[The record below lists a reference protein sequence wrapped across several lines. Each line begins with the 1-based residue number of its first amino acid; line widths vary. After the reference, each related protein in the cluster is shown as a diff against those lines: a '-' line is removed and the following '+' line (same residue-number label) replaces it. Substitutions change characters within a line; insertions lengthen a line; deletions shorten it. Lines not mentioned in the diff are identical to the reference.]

1 MELVLATPRD
11 FSFYETVHAHG
22 WRHLPPFDWHED
34 TRALRRVERMES
46 GAVAL
51 LTLRSEADAEVA
63 VAVECSGED
72 TPEAEL
78 MAKAR
83 RMLQLDI
90 DIAPFHAYC
99 ESCPELAHVP
109 ERRQGRMLC
118 SPTLFEDVCKVILTT
133 NTTWGQTKS
142 MTARI
147 VGEFGSPWSEEP
159 ERRAF
164 PTPQQIADVPID
176 EFAAR
181 AKLGYRAPA
190 VHELAASLTA
200 NTIDLHAL
208 LDTGLEA
215 DEIYKRLLALR
226 GVGPYAAACL
236 MLYLGRPAK
245 VNSDS
250 WARTLLARE
259 VGRKVTDKEVHAF
272 FERFG
277 EWRGLAYNFYA
288 WRHEK

>member
-1 MELVLATPRD
+1 MQFVLAAPQS

-22 WRHLPPFDWHED
+22 WRQLLPFEWDEEA
-34 TRALRRVERMES
+34 RVLRRVERLGS

-51 LTLRSEADAEVA
+51 LTVRSETDAEIL
-63 VAVECSGED
+63 VECSGAEA
-72 TPEAEL
+72 PEAEIV
-78 MAKAR
+78 AKTR

-90 DIAPFHAYC
+90 DIDPFHAYC
-99 ESCPELAHVP
+99 ADCPELAHVP

-133 NTTWGQTKS
+133 NTTWAQTKS
-142 MTARI
+142 MNARVI
-147 VGEFGSPWSEEP
+147 AEFGSAWPENP
-159 ERRAF
+159 ERHAF
-164 PTPQQIADVPID
+164 PAPEQIVSVDAE

-190 VHELAASLTA
+190 VHELAMALA
-200 NTIDLHAL
+200 GGALDLHAL
-208 LDTGLEA
+208 LDTTLDAEA
-215 DEIYKRLLALR
+215 IWKRLLALR

-236 MLYLGRPAK
+236 MLYLGRPTR

-259 VGRKVTDKEVHAF
+259 LGRKVTDKEVHEF

-277 EWRGLAYNFYA
+277 EWKGLAYNFYA
-288 WRHEK
+288 WQHES